1 MASSKIYIAAGA
13 AVVILGSG
21 AVLFTTGG
29 PSIDQGGNSPTSLSQ
44 NAPTLNSDLLNPV
57 GQEEAS
63 RRATLNDQNASK
75 ANQQPDQSYVAPPV
89 IAEQID
95 MGANGPLE
103 QKPPAGIALPA
114 IRPIDPT
121 EIKVPEKVVIQRQ
134 ANPQQEVQAAVER
147 ERIKAENDR
156 RAQLAAKVQE
166 QVNQLLANNAQP
178 NINIQGYK
186 EPPKKASGGA
196 GSGNGAAG
204 AGKGAASGP
213 VILAAKPGDVF
224 YASLKVGFNSED
236 PRGLPVY
243 ATITDQRANGSYGP
257 LHGGVLAGN
266 VVYSNDQAA
275 VTFRQMTLRDGRT
288 AAVQAMAATLD
299 EVRPG
304 VAASVDR
311 HTLSRWS
318 GLVVGSLLQGL
329 GQAGQDLV
337 RNDTTTTYG
346 DGFATTSGRE
356 GIDWQKVGLAT
367 LQPLGSNMSQVMAR
381 NFQRK
386 PTISSPAGTDVGIV
400 FLQQVTVE
408 ASK

>member
-1 MASSKIYIAAGA
+1 MAASKYYIAAGGA
-13 AVVILGSG
+13 AVIVAAGV
-21 AVLFTTGG
+21 VLLTTGG
-29 PSIDQGGNSPTSLSQ
+29 PSVDQGGNSPTNLSQ
-44 NAPTLNSDLLNPV
+44 NVPRLNTDMLSPV

-63 RRATLNDQNASK
+63 RRATANDQK
-75 ANQQPDQSYVAPPV
+75 AEEAKQQPDQSYVAPPV
-89 IAEQID
+89 IAEEVN
-95 MGANGPLE
+95 MGADGPLA
-103 QKPPAGIALPA
+103 QKPPVGLELPEVKP
-114 IRPIDPT
+114 IRPED
-121 EIKVPEKVVIQRQ
+121 IKVPESVVVQRQ
-134 ANPQQEVQAAVER
+134 PNPQQEVQVAAER

-156 RAQLAAKVQE
+156 RNQLAAKVQE

-186 EPPKKASGGA
+186 EPPKKESN
-196 GSGNGAAG
+196 GSGNGVG
-204 AGKGAASGP
+204 NGNGRGKPSGP

-243 ATITDQRANGSYGP
+243 ATIYDQRGNGSYGP
-257 LHGGVLAGN
+257 LHGGVLAGQ
-266 VVYSNDQAA
+266 VTYSNDQAA

-288 AAVQAMAATLD
+288 APIQAMAATLD

-304 VAASVDR
+304 VAAKVDR
-311 HTLSRWS
+311 HALSRWS
-318 GLVVGSLLQGL
+318 GLVAGSLLQGL
-329 GQAGQDLV
+329 GQAGRDLV
-337 RNDTTTTYG
+337 RNDTQTTIS

-367 LQPLGSNMSQVMAR
+367 LEPLGSNLSQVMAR

-386 PTISSPAGTDVGIV
+386 PTMSSPAGTDVGIV

>member
-1 MASSKIYIAAGA
+1 MAASKVYIAAGA
-13 AVVILGSG
+13 AVVIAGAG
-21 AVLFTTGG
+21 AVLFLTGG
-29 PSIDQGGNSPTSLSQ
+29 PSIDQGGNTPTNLSQ
-44 NAPTLNSDLLNPV
+44 NAPRLNTDMLSPV

-63 RRATLNDQNASK
+63 RRATANDQRAEEAK
-75 ANQQPDQSYVAPPV
+75 KQPDQSYVAPPV
-89 IAEQID
+89 IAEEVN
-95 MGANGPLE
+95 MGADGPLS
-103 QKPPAGIALPA
+103 QKPPAGLELPEV
-114 IRPIDPT
+114 RPINPA
-121 EIKVPEKVVIQRQ
+121 EIKVPQKVVVTRQ
-134 ANPQQEVQAAVER
+134 ANPQQEVQAVAER

-156 RAQLAAKVQE
+156 RNQLAAKVQE

-186 EPPKKASGGA
+186 EPPKKEAN
-196 GSGNGAAG
+196 GSGSGS
-204 AGKGAASGP
+204 AGKGRGAASGP

-224 YASLKVGFNSED
+224 YATLKVGFNSED

-243 ATITDQRANGSYGP
+243 ATIHDQRANGSYGP

-266 VVYSNDQAA
+266 VTYSNDQAA
-275 VTFRQMTLRDGRT
+275 VTFKQMTLRDGRT

-304 VAASVDR
+304 VAANVDR

-318 GLVVGSLLQGL
+318 GLVVGSLIQGL

-337 RNDTTTTYG
+337 RNDTQTTIS

-367 LQPLGSNMSQVMAR
+367 LQPLGSNLSQVMAR

-386 PTISSPAGTDVGIV
+386 PTMSSPAGTDVGIV